1 MAIIPLKRM
10 KLLVGYIEQKG
21 IVGIKELA
29 EYVNVSE
36 STVRRDLIELS
47 KQNLIKIERGGAA
60 SIQERNGADLEGIVP
75 QHYDKLQA
83 AKQQIG
89 KTASSLINDGET
101 IILDPSSTV
110 LELVKA
116 LASDVHITC
125 ITNALLVAAE
135 LCKKPNIDTILVGGS
150 LSPKLQASM
159 GPVAEQNLRQFHAQK
174 VFLGTAG
181 ISEMKGITNQKV
193 DLIPLRRIMMDIAE
207 EIIVLADTSKFSKLG
222 LAPVAELN
230 EIDCV
235 ITNSGI
241 DEKYL
246 AMLKKY
252 KIDVIL
258 SP

>member
-1 MAIIPLKRM
+1 M

-60 SIQERNGADLEGIVP
+60 SVQERNGADLEGIIP
-75 QHYDKLQA
+75 QQHDKNQTE
-83 AKQQIG
+83 KQQIG
-89 KTASSLINDGET
+89 KAATSLINEGET

-116 LASDVHITC
+116 LEPDLHITC

-135 LCKKPNIDTILVGGS
+135 LCKNPNIDTILVGGS
-150 LSPKLQASM
+150 LSPKHRALM
-159 GPVAEQNLRQFHAQK
+159 GPIAEQNLRQFHAQK

-181 ISEMKGITNQKV
+181 ISKEKGITNQKV
-193 DLIPLRRIMMDIAE
+193 DLIPLRRIMMDVSE
-207 EIIVLADTSKFSKLG
+207 EVIVLADTSKFSKMG
-222 LAPVAELN
+222 LASVADLR
-230 EIDCV
+230 EIDRV
-235 ITNSGI
+235 ITNAGT
-241 DEKYL
+241 DEKYIK
-246 AMLKKY
+246 MLKEHEIK
-252 KIDVIL
+252 VIL
-258 SP
+258 AP